1 MPDFYHQ
8 PVVLSYISINEC
20 IVTATETQLNATSTR
35 LTQLMQLAKLR
46 PVTLEAVSLEPLT
59 LTMIIPI
66 SLSCP
71 QPAYRART
79 PRCLLGNI
87 SKTKA
92 SKVAALSVCLDLEGE
107 LKIKDTR
114 ASLGQSFTDCLYD
127 FFG

>member
-1 MPDFYHQ
+1 
-8 PVVLSYISINEC
+8 
-20 IVTATETQLNATSTR
+20 
-35 LTQLMQLAKLR
+35 MQLAKLR
-46 PVTLEAVSLEPLT
+46 PVTLEAVSLEPVT

-71 QPAYRART
+71 QPAYRACT

-92 SKVAALSVCLDLEGE
+92 SKVAALSVFLDLEGQ
-107 LKIKDTR
+107 LKGKDTR

-127 FFG
+127 FLG